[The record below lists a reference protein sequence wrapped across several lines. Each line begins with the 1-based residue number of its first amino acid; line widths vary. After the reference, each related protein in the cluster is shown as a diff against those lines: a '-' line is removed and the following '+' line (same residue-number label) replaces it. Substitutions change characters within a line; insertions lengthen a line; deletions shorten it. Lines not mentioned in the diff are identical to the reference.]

1 MADARLNIALGMTG
15 ANTVA
20 AGLRSVVGQLGALT
34 AGFLA
39 VNSLKQFGL
48 EALKLGG
55 DLADLSARTRIG
67 VRDLALLQQAYK
79 NNGMETQAVAKHV
92 GLLQKKIYEA
102 ANGNKAAAE
111 TFRELGIS
119 ALGLQKLAPAE
130 QFAAI
135 SNAIAGIADPATKAA
150 MAMEVFGKSGG
161 ELLVLFNEQGAIDNA
176 ASQLGILPTV
186 LARNAALFDDIG
198 DAIDRIRNI
207 PRNFF
212 VGLFDQ
218 LAPLLKRITDGIE
231 AIDFTALGQKFGA
244 FVNVALD
251 FWKAG
256 KFDEFISLTF
266 QAGIETAQGAFGNFF
281 RSLQAGLGNMLSAD
295 NVGNLLLRLLLY
307 TSRGII
313 TAMSDILGYGA
324 MLMVPIAA
332 GMEFAFEQTKTFF
345 VGVANSVVGAFESMV
360 NAMTSGINRAIGF
373 VFDKVNALRKAV
385 GMGSL
390 EDTFGG
396 RPQIGSLT
404 LPRIGQGTP
413 RDFATIQ
420 AEQEAGVV
428 QRMEA
433 RRQGIRDF
441 YQPAFESL
449 GSNGDLFSFQNTGA
463 AERLGGLVN
472 SRITPTGPAPA
483 SPLGATGPVAVEGLF
498 DKASKELEKLYQ
510 KFTDVSQQIAD
521 SLTNVIGSAVDGISG
536 SIEGLIT
543 GTMTWG
549 DALRNVYST
558 LMQSVVKAIADMA
571 AQWIVS
577 HVIMKGVAIGF
588 DAVLSMLGWKRV
600 AESNAQEAAKTPALA
615 TNAALASAGS
625 FGISAIVGVAVL
637 LAALAAI
644 GLSGGF
650 AEGGYTGAGG
660 KYDVAGI
667 VHRGEYVMPAA
678 TVNRIGVNN
687 LEAMRQGGE
696 LPTGRPMQVIVT
708 DSRRVADQLAQDASF
723 ETVVMDTVTR
733 NRARLGIRT

>member
-1 MADARLNIALGMTG
+1 MADARLNIALGLTG

-55 DLADLSARTRIG
+55 ELSDLSARTRIG
-67 VRDLALLQQAYK
+67 VRDLVLLQQAYK
-79 NNGMETQAVAKHV
+79 NNGLEAQAVAKHV
-92 GLLQKKIYEA
+92 GLLQKKIYEG
-102 ANGNKAAAE
+102 ANGNKAAAA
-111 TFRELGIS
+111 TFRDLGIS
-119 ALGLQKLAPAE
+119 AMGLQKLAPAE
-130 QFAAI
+130 QFAAVAKAI
-135 SNAIAGIADPATKAA
+135 SDIADPTEKAA

-161 ELLVLFNEQGAIDNA
+161 ELLVLFNEKGAIDNA
-176 ASQLGILPTV
+176 AGQLGILPTV
-186 LARNAALFDDIG
+186 LARNAALFDDIA
-198 DAIDRIRNI
+198 DAMDRIQKI

-212 VGLFDQ
+212 VGVFDQ
-218 LAPLLKRITDGIE
+218 LAPLLKQITDGIE
-231 AIDFTALGQKFGA
+231 AVDFTALGQKFGA
-244 FVNVALD
+244 FVNVAID

-266 QAGIETAQGAFGNFF
+266 QAGIEVAQGAFANFF
-281 RSLQAGLGNMLSAD
+281 TSIQNGLGNIFSAD

-307 TSRGII
+307 TSRGIL
-313 TAMSDILGYGA
+313 TTLSDILGYGA
-324 MLMVPIAA
+324 MLTTPITA
-332 GMEFAFEQTKTFF
+332 GMEYAFEQTKGFF
-345 VGVANSVVGAFESMV
+345 VSVANSIIGAYE
-360 NAMTSGINRAIGF
+360 AMINGLISGINRAVGF
-373 VFDKVNALRKAV
+373 AFDKINAVRKAV
-385 GMGSL
+385 GLVSIEETYGI
-390 EDTFGG
+390 GK
-396 RPQIGSLT
+396 PQAGMAT
-404 LPRIGQGTP
+404 LPRINSAPP

-420 AEQEAGVV
+420 AESEAGVV
-428 QRMEA
+428 QRMEL

-441 YQPAFESL
+441 YQPAFDSL

-463 AERLGGLVN
+463 AQRLGGLIN
-472 SRITPTGPAPA
+472 SRITNTPAGPA
-483 SPLGATGPVAVEGLF
+483 SQLTSGAVAMEGLF
-498 DKASKELEKLYQ
+498 DKANKALEDLYK
-510 KFTDVSQQIAD
+510 KFTDISQQIAD
-521 SLTNVIGSAVDGISG
+521 SLTSVIGAAVDGISG
-536 SIEGLIT
+536 SIQGLIN

-558 LMQSVVKAIADMA
+558 LMQSVIKAIADMA

-588 DAVLSMLGWKRV
+588 DSVLSILGWKRV
-600 AESNAQEAAKTPALA
+600 AESNAQEAAKMPALA

-625 FGISAIVGVAVL
+625 YGISAIVGVAVL

-660 KYDVAGI
+660 KYDIAGV
-667 VHRGEYVMPAA
+667 VHRGEYVMPAT
-678 TVNRIGVNN
+678 TVNRIGVDN

-696 LPTGRPMQVIVT
+696 MPSARPMQVIVT